1 VRPEEVVPAL
11 ERLDG
16 GLPEQRR
23 GGCRR
28 RERLRPAEPDGER
41 EEAVQ
46 RVGEEG
52 AEQLGAHEELIGD
65 AEGKEPHVGVGLG
78 HEGEQEVE
86 GVADGAVGGAGR

>member
-1 VRPEEVVPAL
+1 MRPEEVVPAL

-23 GGCRR
+23 RGCRR

-52 AEQLGAHEELIGD
+52 AEQLGAHEELVGD
-65 AEGKEPHVGVGLG
+65 AEGKKPHLRGPRGS
-78 HEGEQEVE
+78 
-86 GVADGAVGGAGR
+86 AR